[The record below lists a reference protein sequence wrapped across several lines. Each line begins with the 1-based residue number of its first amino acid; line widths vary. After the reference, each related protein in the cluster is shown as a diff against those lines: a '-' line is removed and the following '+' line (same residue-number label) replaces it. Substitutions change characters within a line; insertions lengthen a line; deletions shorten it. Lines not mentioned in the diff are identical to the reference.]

1 MTTFGEQLR
10 EWRTIAGLTQ
20 QALADACGIDFT
32 YVSKIESG
40 ASNAPSVDTLHKMA
54 DACGVHRMLMCRA
67 AKRFPKPITRAE
79 LEAQWWL
86 QYDTIKAYDQYIGDR
101 GLNKDYAMYE
111 ALAPASDGE

>member
-10 EWRTIAGLTQ
+10 EWRTLAGLTQ
-20 QALADACGIDFT
+20 QALAVASGIDFT

-40 ASNAPSVDTLHKMA
+40 ASNAPSVETLHKMA
-54 DACGVHRMLMCRA
+54 VACGIHHMVMCRA

-101 GLNKDYAMYE
+101 GLDKDFAMYE
-111 ALAPASDGE
+111 MPHPASDGE